1 MELWGGGG
9 GGGLS
14 IHTECMGYI
23 SLCNGQVPYSVTIL
37 GMLGDD

>member
-1 MELWGGGG
+1 MELW

-23 SLCNGQVPYSVTIL
+23 SLSNGRVTYSVTIL
-37 GMLGDD
+37 GMLSDD